1 MLQRRSF
8 WLVSLCPLVLS
19 WTASAWAQAGDTV
32 TLSAAYTQQTDSNLF
47 RLPDSANVNAL
58 IGRPDASENI
68 SITSLGININK
79 AYSLQRFELSLN
91 LVDTKYQS
99 FSYLDYVARNY
110 DAAWRWSIT
119 PHLHGSLSTSR
130 NETLNS
136 FADYQNVN
144 QRNKRTNTQS
154 GFDVAYDVTGA
165 WQLLA
170 GLARSRQSNQQ
181 EIQAE
186 SDYRSNSANVGLRYA
201 YASGSALTY
210 ILKTTDGA
218 NLNQASLAPGSS
230 GDSFDQTDHTLK
242 LLWVVSGKSA
252 ADLTL
257 GHINRQHPQFAQ
269 RDYSGMTAAV
279 NFNWSMSGKTA
290 LTASW
295 ARELSSY
302 QTNYASYAQKDR
314 FSVGPTWQVSPK
326 VAIRLRHT
334 VTQINYLSAP
344 ASVTLPAREDT
355 TQDASLSVDWQP
367 YKRLN
372 LYASLQKATRE
383 SNFAGLDFDSNI
395 ANFSAQYSF

>member
-1 MLQRRSF
+1 
-8 WLVSLCPLVLS
+8 
-19 WTASAWAQAGDTV
+19 
-32 TLSAAYTQQTDSNLF
+32 
-47 RLPDSANVNAL
+47 
-58 IGRPDASENI
+58 
-68 SITSLGININK
+68 
-79 AYSLQRFELSLN
+79 
-91 LVDTKYQS
+91 
-99 FSYLDYVARNY
+99 
-110 DAAWRWSIT
+110 
-119 PHLHGSLSTSR
+119 
-130 NETLNS
+130 
-136 FADYQNVN
+136 
-144 QRNKRTNTQS
+144 
-154 GFDVAYDVTGA
+154 
-165 WQLLA
+165 
-170 GLARSRQSNQQ
+170 
-181 EIQAE
+181 
-186 SDYRSNSANVGLRYA
+186 
-201 YASGSALTY
+201 
-210 ILKTTDGA
+210 
-218 NLNQASLAPGSS
+218 
-230 GDSFDQTDHTLK
+230 
-242 LLWVVSGKSA
+242 VVSGKSA

-334 VTQINYLSAP
+334 VTQINYLGAP